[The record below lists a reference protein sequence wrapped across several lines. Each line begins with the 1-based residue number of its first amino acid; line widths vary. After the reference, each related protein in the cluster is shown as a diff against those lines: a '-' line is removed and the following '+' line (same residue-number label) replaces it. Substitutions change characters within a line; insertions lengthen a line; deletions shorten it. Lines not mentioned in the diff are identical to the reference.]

1 VVRRPA
7 LAALAATVVTTVAVV
22 AVVAVVPAALGSALS
37 APAAHAAGPPAPPGA
52 ALPPDFPADVP
63 LPPGQFQAA
72 TGGGGQWSVA
82 LLVSGSAADAHAA
95 TVAFY
100 RAHGFVADTDS
111 ILHDA
116 AHQVT
121 IVVENRD
128 HSPTRTFV
136 AIGVGPRA
144 AAPPGA
150 NPGSPAPSPAP
161 AAPVSLAARLAGHG
175 RGVATMTVA
184 GGRVCWTIR
193 NLHGVGRPRAA
204 TIRRGSPARP
214 GAVVVR
220 LGRRYRASG
229 CTAVRA
235 TVGRSLAAAPA
246 GFLVVVTTR
255 ARPHGAV
262 RGRLGPA

>member
-1 VVRRPA
+1 VVRRSP
-7 LAALAATVVTTVAVV
+7 LAALAATVVTTVAVFAV
-22 AVVAVVPAALGSALS
+22 ALAALGSALT

-52 ALPPDFPADVP
+52 GLPPDFPADVP
-63 LPPGQFQAA
+63 LPPGQLQGA

-128 HSPTRTFV
+128 HSPNATFV
-136 AIGVGPRA
+136 AIGVGARA
-144 AAPPGA
+144 AAAPGA

-161 AAPVSLAARLAGHG
+161 AAPVALAARLGGHG
-175 RGVATMTVA
+175 RGSAAVTVA

-204 TIRRGSPARP
+204 TIRRGWPARP

-220 LGRRYRASG
+220 LEIGRAH
-229 CTAVRA
+229 V
-235 TVGRSLAAAPA
+235 
-246 GFLVVVTTR
+246 
-255 ARPHGAV
+255 
-262 RGRLGPA
+262 